1 MSRQTRKLSHHKSRH
16 NGRRRQRNGDIFQPR
31 PSRVYR
37 RPCGCSKLDIA
48 RKNKIMM
55 KIILVSKPD
64 CKWDGHG
71 WSFYIP
77 SKITKKFGRCV
88 RHLSDSDKTLLEERG
103 LTV

>member
-1 MSRQTRKLSHHKSRH
+1 MSRQTRKLSHHRSRH
-16 NGRRRQRNGDIFQPR
+16 IGRRRQRNGDIFQPR

>member
-1 MSRQTRKLSHHKSRH
+1 MTRRNKTLSHHKRAH
-16 NGRRRQRNGDIFQPR
+16 NGRHRVRKGDIFQPR

-37 RPCGCSKLDIA
+37 RPCGCSNSDVD

-55 KIILVSKPD
+55 SVILTTKPD

-77 SKITKKFGRCV
+77 VKLTNKFGRCV
-88 RHLSDSDKTLLEERG
+88 RHLSDADKTLLRERG
-103 LTV
+103 LKV